1 MGRTL
6 DANLDRRGLLG
17 AAALL
22 AGGAGV
28 PALAAPSPAATAP
41 FVRRQGTRLMIG
53 DAVYR
58 FAGANMW
65 YAAYLGADAPYGDRA
80 RLGRELDALAAMGV
94 TNLRILASAEEGPLR
109 NSIKPGFR
117 TATTINE
124 TLLAGLDYALAEMA
138 KRNMRAVLY
147 LTNFWEWSG
156 GMMTY
161 LSYVNGGRF
170 INMNDPA
177 HPWPA
182 FANFN
187 AQFYGNRRATDM
199 YRDWIRTV
207 VSRTNTVT
215 GRPYAADPT
224 VMAWQLSNEP
234 RPSGDAAHAK
244 LDQFYAWVRDSARLI
259 KSLDP
264 NHLVC
269 TGSEGLKGTLE
280 QPSILLAEHGIP
292 EIDYLTAHIWP
303 NNWEWVKQTDLA
315 GTYRRG
321 EQLTDDYIAKHVDY
335 ARQLDKPLII
345 EEFGYPRDGGSN
357 DPKVATTFKDRFYRL
372 IYAAALRD
380 MRAGGPIA
388 GTNFWAWNG
397 EARAQHPDY
406 RFRDGDGQYMGD
418 PPHEPQGWYGIFTG
432 DTTIR
437 LVADHAAAIA
447 RLPAPRRPASAKP
460 R

>member
-1 MGRTL
+1 MTK
-6 DANLDRRGLLG
+6 AMDRRAFLG
-17 AAALL
+17 TAGLL
-22 AGGAGV
+22 AGAASV
-28 PALAAPSPAATAP
+28 PALASDAKAGERA
-41 FVRRQGTRLMIG
+41 FVRRDGMRLMIG
-53 DAVYR
+53 DDVYR
-58 FAGANMW
+58 FAGANIW

-80 RLGRELDALAAMGV
+80 RLSRELDALAAMGV

-117 TATTINE
+117 TAITINQ

-138 KRNMRAVLY
+138 KRDMRAVLY

-161 LSYVNGGRF
+161 LSYVNGGTY
-170 INMNDPA
+170 IDANDPA

-187 AQFYGNRRATDM
+187 AQFYGNARAKAM
-199 YRDWIRTV
+199 YDDWIRTV
-207 VSRTNTVT
+207 VSRTNSVT
-215 GRPYAADPT
+215 GKPYAADPT
-224 VMAWQLSNEP
+224 IMAWQLSNEP
-234 RPSGDAAHAK
+234 RPAGDAAHAD
-244 LDQFYAWVRDSARLI
+244 LDQFYGWVRDSAKLI

-264 NHLVC
+264 HHLVC
-269 TGSEGLKGTLE
+269 TGSEGLKGALE
-280 QPSILLAEHGIP
+280 QPGIVLAEHGIP

-303 NNWEWVKQTDLA
+303 NNWDWVKQTDLA
-315 GTYRRG
+315 NTYKRG
-321 EQLTDDYIAKHVDY
+321 ETLTQDYIAKHVGY
-335 ARQLDKPLII
+335 ARQLGKPLII

-357 DPKVATTFKDRFYRL
+357 DPKVATTFKDRFYGL

-380 MRAGGPIA
+380 MQSGGPIA

-432 DTTIR
+432 DTTVR
-437 LVADHAAAIA
+437 LVAEHAKAIA
-447 RLPAPRRPASAKP
+447 RLPKTR
-460 R
+460 

>member
-1 MGRTL
+1 MRM
-6 DANLDRRGLLG
+6 DRRGFLG
-17 AAALL
+17 AATLL
-22 AGGAGV
+22 AGCATV
-28 PALAAPSPAATAP
+28 PPAPAAASP
-41 FVRRQGTRLMIG
+41 GFVRREGMRLMVG
-53 DAVYR
+53 DRPYR
-58 FAGANMW
+58 FVGANMW

-80 RLGRELDALAAMGV
+80 RLGRELDALKAMGV

-109 NSIKPGFR
+109 NAIKPGFR
-117 TATTINE
+117 TATTTDA
-124 TLLAGLDYALAEMA
+124 TLLAGLDHALAEMA
-138 KRNMRAVLY
+138 KRDMRAVLY

-161 LSYVNGGRF
+161 LSYVNGGRYLD
-170 INMNDPA
+170 MNDPA

-187 AQFYGNRRATDM
+187 AQFYGDARATGL
-199 YRDWIRTV
+199 YRDWIRTL
-207 VSRTNTVT
+207 VSRTSSAT
-215 GRPYAADPT
+215 GRRYADDPT
-224 VMAWQLSNEP
+224 IMAWQLANEP
-234 RPSGDAAHAK
+234 RPAGDVDHA
-244 LDQFYAWVRDSARLI
+244 DVEQFTLWVRDSARLI

-280 QPSILLAEHGIP
+280 RPDILLAEHGLA

-303 NNWEWVKQTDLA
+303 NNWDWVKQTDLA
-315 GTYRRG
+315 NTYPRG
-321 EQLTDDYIAKHVDY
+321 ETLTEEYIARHVEL
-335 ARQLDKPLII
+335 ARQLDKPLVI

-357 DPKVATTFKDRFYRL
+357 DPRVATGYKDRFYRL

-380 MRAGGPIA
+380 MARGGPIA

-397 EARAQHPDY
+397 EARAEHPDY
-406 RFRDGDGQYMGD
+406 RFRDGDRHYMGD

-437 LVADHAAAIA
+437 IVADHAAAVA
-447 RLPAPRRPASAKP
+447 RLPRTRT
-460 R
+460 